1 MGRRSYRSLC
11 YAEDKKEK
19 VDVLFF
25 SSYKKSKCIMGSDS
39 EGKFKRELK
48 TFMLPLLVCIG
59 WVGRYFRRFNLHMKI
74 GTNKRGMENHLSDSF
89 VTIQSS
95 AFSYDSHAF

>member
-1 MGRRSYRSLC
+1 MGKRSYGGLC
-11 YAEDKKEK
+11 YAESRKVK

-25 SSYKKSKCIMGSDS
+25 RVIKKSKCIMGSDS

-59 WVGRYFRRFNLHMKI
+59 WIGRNFRRFNLHMKI
-74 GTNKRGMENHLSDSF
+74 GTNKSSMENHLSDSF
-89 VTIQSS
+89 ITIQSS
-95 AFSYDSHAF
+95 PFSYASHSF

>member
-25 SSYKKSKCIMGSDS
+25 SSYKKKVSALWAVTVKES
-39 EGKFKRELK
+39 LK
-48 TFMLPLLVCIG
+48 
-59 WVGRYFRRFNLHMKI
+59 
-74 GTNKRGMENHLSDSF
+74 EN
-89 VTIQSS
+89 
-95 AFSYDSHAF
+95 